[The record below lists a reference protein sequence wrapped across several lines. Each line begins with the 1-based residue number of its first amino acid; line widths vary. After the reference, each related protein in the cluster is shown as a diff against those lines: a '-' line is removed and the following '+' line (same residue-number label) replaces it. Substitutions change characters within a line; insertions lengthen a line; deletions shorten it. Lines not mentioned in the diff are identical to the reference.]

1 MGCRALHRNEK
12 FIFKDYCYISV
23 NSTIDIKTG
32 WSHGSYPEL
41 IFLPII
47 YSNSKYIIFS
57 GFYICCNIKIERTI
71 PSLVIAKI
79 FTIEPD
85 FAIFLNAFKLNKN
98 LPVGVFNTNRKVL
111 PVPAPSHPPVRI
123 IGFRSIPDKRMKF
136 TSSFIG
142 APGMWNTYRRP
153 PGIIESRSFVSFIC
167 TWSGEIIESPLGINY
182 LFNTVTFLIFYWF
195 LLRK

>member
-1 MGCRALHRNEK
+1 MGRRALHRNEK

-32 WSHGSYPEL
+32 WSHGRYPEL

-71 PSLVIAKI
+71 PPLVIAKI

-98 LPVGVFNTNRKVL
+98 FPVGIFTTNRKVL
-111 PVPAPSHPPVRI
+111 PVPAPSQPPVRI
-123 IGFRSIPDKRMKF
+123 IRFHRIPDKGMQF
-136 TSSFIG
+136 TSSFVG
-142 APGMWNTYRRP
+142 APGMRNTYRRP
-153 PGIIESRSFVSFIC
+153 PGIIEYLCFVSFIC
-167 TWSGEIIESPLGINY
+167 TCSWKIIECPLGINY
-182 LFNTVTFLIFYWF
+182 LFNPVTFLIFYWF